1 MDNLQKKIVEIV
13 EIDELEEKIKE
24 LGGKYKQ
31 LERKIVAGENEICK
45 IIKDAIGIIVEGESI
60 VLDAF
65 KEESL
70 KKISEIIKDKKAYN
84 KYEKELKVREEN
96 ISIKKKEYI
105 LLYIENKKIDS
116 NMVIDHYE
124 YEAQAQ
130 NYSKPIVYIVYIKDG
145 DKILQIDNAKSS
157 RSMIS
162 GKKITIPQQDI
173 STNIIID
180 LDKYELDKTYE
191 RIKTNKNEI
200 RKDIIINII

>member
-1 MDNLQKKIVEIV
+1 MDNLQKKIVEI
-13 EIDELEEKIKE
+13 DELEEKNKKLEGENKKLQIK
-24 LGGKYKQ
+24 
-31 LERKIVAGENEICK
+31 IDAGENEICK
-45 IIKDAIGIIVEGESI
+45 IIKKAIEKIVKGESND
-60 VLDAF
+60 LNKF

-70 KKISEIIKDKKAYN
+70 IKISEIITDKKAYN
-84 KYEKELKVREEN
+84 IANKELKAIEQD

-145 DKILQIDNAKSS
+145 DKILQIDNATSS

-173 STNIIID
+173 STNIID
-180 LDKYELDKTYE
+180 LDRYKVNGTYE
-191 RIKTNKNEI
+191 RIKTNKNNI
-200 RKDIIINII
+200 RGDITINIKE